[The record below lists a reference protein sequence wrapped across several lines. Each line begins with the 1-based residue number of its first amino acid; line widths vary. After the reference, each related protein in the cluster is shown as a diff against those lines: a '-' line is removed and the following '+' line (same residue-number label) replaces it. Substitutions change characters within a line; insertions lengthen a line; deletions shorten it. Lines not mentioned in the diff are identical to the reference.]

1 MKETLTTNNMET
13 LNPAEKKVEETAY
26 VDTKKLA
33 EEALAHNAEFKEA
46 ADEDKRAS
54 AAKYEEIKN
63 QPVGETEN
71 KKENKKETAESP
83 EAHLAKRK
91 EFAVKVIQ
99 MMIDNLQDKL
109 DKKGVLAWAEKKL
122 NGAEYEEALNQLK
135 GLQKENRPGIHLAGT
150 FAFPSAGRFTDAAL
164 KKEIFSMV
172 STELEPEDQE
182 AFLGNKNLNA
192 TVRHSPTDVS
202 QG

>member
-13 LNPAEKKVEETAY
+13 LNPAEKKVEETGY

-71 KKENKKETAESP
+71 KKETVESK

-91 EFAVKVIQ
+91 EFATKVIQ

-109 DKKGVLAWAEKKL
+109 DKKGVLAWADKKL
-122 NGAEYEEALNQLK
+122 NGAEYEEAFKQLK
-135 GLQKENRPGIHLAGT
+135 GLQAQERPGIYLAGT

-164 KKEIFSMV
+164 QKEIFSMV

-182 AFLGNKNLNA
+182 AFLGNKKLNA
-192 TVRHSPTDVS
+192 TVGHSLTDVS